1 VKLRQAT
8 DNGNNAMFEILRG
21 ARFGGTHARKPHFG
35 WADLRSPLI
44 KSPGLR
50 VTNKTSVQVLR
61 RVARNENKIL
71 SQQRTI

>member
-1 VKLRQAT
+1 
-8 DNGNNAMFEILRG
+8 MFDILR
-21 ARFGGTHARKPHFG
+21 ASRFGETHAKRKPHFG
-35 WADLRSPLI
+35 WADLYSPLI

-50 VTNKTSVQVLR
+50 VTNKTSVQVLL